1 MKFPWHFARLLSFR
15 QPLVWRWLGTLY
27 GNFISV
33 GRYRILPHNNG
44 HENPL
49 RTTLV
54 CTTLIY
60 GGLFGFFKGDTADE
74 VPRSVKRRM
83 LVAQRAHANGDYARC
98 ERFYHQALGLL
109 ASSKH
114 AGTRVYLEART
125 VILDKLAN
133 MYLELGRWDE

>member
-1 MKFPWHFARLLSFR
+1 MYFK
-15 QPLVWRWLGTLY
+15 
-27 GNFISV
+27 
-33 GRYRILPHNNG
+33 
-44 HENPL
+44 
-49 RTTLV
+49 
-54 CTTLIY
+54 
-60 GGLFGFFKGDTADE
+60 GLFGFFKGDTADE

-125 VILDKLAN
+125 VILDKVTNQLI
-133 MYLELGRWDE
+133 